1 MNENSPYRGQFHFA
15 FIQSEGVHKT
25 FERHRQTEM
34 YLLALEAQD
43 EGKTELLFKVPGY
56 EMKSHPNVPTI
67 L

>member
-1 MNENSPYRGQFHFA
+1 
-15 FIQSEGVHKT
+15 
-25 FERHRQTEM
+25 M